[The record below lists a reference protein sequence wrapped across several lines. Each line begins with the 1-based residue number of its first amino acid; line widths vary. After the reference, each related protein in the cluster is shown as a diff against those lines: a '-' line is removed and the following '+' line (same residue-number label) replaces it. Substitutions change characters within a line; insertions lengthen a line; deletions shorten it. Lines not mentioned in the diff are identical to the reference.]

1 MRQWLRAFFIFSN
14 YIYIFCTLQ
23 PSFFM
28 ILFGDHTGF
37 FQIFKR
43 IVHKSEQLRSYHDAL
58 ACKGAEA
65 EAENTIQQPAQKR
78 NVGHVRGKKALSTCP
93 LVHIAEEGFS
103 CAVIQC
109 FYNGILQKRIDF
121 LFVQSNHPT
130 TTSTGRKDRGNTD
143 SSEIYA
149 VYC

>member
-1 MRQWLRAFFIFSN
+1 MSPTAAA
-14 YIYIFCTLQ
+14 
-23 PSFFM
+23 
-28 ILFGDHTGF
+28 
-37 FQIFKR
+37 
-43 IVHKSEQLRSYHDAL
+43 VL

-65 EAENTIQQPAQKR
+65 EAENMIQQPVQKR

-143 SSEIYA
+143 SSEVYA